1 MTDEQMVLRFEAIEA
16 SLRAAMPAERQALLE
31 RIAATEPCRAG
42 CRGFENLGGAV
53 VTALR
58 NAAAISDETERRDF
72 SRALVARLARSTMT
86 LAAGLALTPKIVE
99 RTRAWLPRLAD
110 FLEGQ
115 EQGDYWFPGDWLC
128 KDYRFVTMMTVPC
141 GAQVVDLDDGV
152 GPKTALKLALRHP
165 AAGMR
170 AWRQP
175 WFRPHTEGRYLD
187 EFNDAGWQDCYREIA
202 RLLERH
208 PQIRGMAATSWFYDP
223 ALGEISPRL
232 DYLRRLPMDHG
243 ALLVRH
249 GTTPF
254 DIHSAT
260 ATSASR
266 RALHEAGNYDPVCCS
281 ILWERRDLIA
291 WAKANPH
298 D

>member
-16 SLRAAMPAERQALLE
+16 PLRAAMPAERQALLE

-42 CRGFENLGGAV
+42 CRGFENLGGTV

-58 NAAAISDETERRDF
+58 KAAAISDETERRDF

-86 LAAGLALTPKIVE
+86 LAAGLALTPTIVE
-99 RTRAWLPRLAD
+99 RT
-110 FLEGQ
+110 
-115 EQGDYWFPGDWLC
+115 
-128 KDYRFVTMMTVPC
+128 
-141 GAQVVDLDDGV
+141 
-152 GPKTALKLALRHP
+152 
-165 AAGMR
+165 R

-175 WFRPHTEGRYLD
+175 WFRPHTEGRYLN

-281 ILWERRDLIA
+281 ILWDRRDLIA

-298 D
+298 G